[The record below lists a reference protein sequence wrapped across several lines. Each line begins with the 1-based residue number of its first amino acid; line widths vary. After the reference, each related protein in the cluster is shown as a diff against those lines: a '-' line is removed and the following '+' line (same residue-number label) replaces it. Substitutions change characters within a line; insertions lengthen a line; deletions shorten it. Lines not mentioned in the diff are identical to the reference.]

1 MTALPSPP
9 EPTLSAHHRKK
20 QPEQVRRALLDCAA
34 QIAAEQ
40 GASAIT
46 IQAVAERAGV
56 TKGGLLHHFDSK
68 QALLAAVFSDLLE
81 QMDREIDRT
90 MAGDPV
96 QRGRFTRA
104 YVRACFTDRLLGE
117 RSLWGALSVA
127 IVSEPELRALWSS
140 WLDGR
145 MARHAETDGDPSLI
159 AVRLAADG
167 VWLADMM
174 EKSGGLTRYPQS
186 FEAVLL
192 EMAKG

>member
-1 MTALPSPP
+1 MATAAAPVGGP
-9 EPTLSAHHRKK
+9 LSAHHRKK

-46 IQAVAERAGV
+46 IQAVAARAGV

-68 QALLAAVFSDLLE
+68 QALLAAVFSDLLD
-81 QMDREIDRT
+81 QMDREIERS
-90 MAGDPV
+90 MADDPRA
-96 QRGRFTRA
+96 RGRFTRA
-104 YVRACFTDRLLGE
+104 YVRACFSDRLLGD

-127 IVSEPELRALWSS
+127 IVSEPALRALWST

-145 MARHAETDGDPSLI
+145 MARHAETDGDPRLV

-174 EKSGGLTRYPQS
+174 EKAGGLTRYRQD

-192 EMAKG
+192 SMAEA

>member
-1 MTALPSPP
+1 MPVVSSPAGAP
-9 EPTLSAHHRKK
+9 ISAHHRKK

-40 GASAIT
+40 GAPAIT
-46 IQAVAERAGV
+46 IQAVADRAGV

-90 MAGDPV
+90 MAGDPAA
-96 QRGRFTRA
+96 RGRFTRA
-104 YVRACFTDRLLGE
+104 YVRACFSDRLLGE
-117 RSLWGALSVA
+117 RSLWAALSVA
-127 IVSEPELRALWSS
+127 IVSEPALRALWSS

-145 MARHAETDGDPSLI
+145 MARHAETDGDPKLM

-174 EKSGGLTRYPQS
+174 EKAGGLQRYGQD

-192 EMAKG
+192 AMAGD

>member
-1 MTALPSPP
+1 MAAPSSPAEAP
-9 EPTLSAHHRKK
+9 LSAHHRKK
-20 QPEQVRRALLDCAA
+20 QPEVVRRALLDCAA
-34 QIAAEQ
+34 RIAAEE
-40 GASAIT
+40 GAQAIT

-81 QMDREIDRT
+81 QMDREIERSI
-90 MAGDPV
+90 ASDPLA
-96 QRGRFTRA
+96 RGRFTRA
-104 YVRACFTDRLLGE
+104 YVRACFSDRLLGE
-117 RSLWGALSVA
+117 RSLWAALSVA
-127 IVSEPELRALWSS
+127 IVSEPALRRLWSI

-174 EKSGGLTRYPQS
+174 EKAGGIRRYPQD
-186 FEAVLL
+186 FETVLL
-192 EMAKG
+192 AMAGG

>member
-1 MTALPSPP
+1 MAALPSPAGAP
-9 EPTLSAHHRKK
+9 ISAHHRKK

-40 GASAIT
+40 GAQAIT
-46 IQAVAERAGV
+46 IQAVADRAGV

-96 QRGRFTRA
+96 ARGRFTRA
-104 YVRACFTDRLLGE
+104 YVRACFSDRLLGE
-117 RSLWGALSVA
+117 RSLWAALSVA
-127 IVSEPELRALWSS
+127 IVSEPALRALWSS

-145 MARHAETDGDPSLI
+145 MARHAETDGDPKLI

-174 EKSGGLTRYPQS
+174 EKAGGLQRYGQD

-192 EMAKG
+192 AMAES

>member
-1 MTALPSPP
+1 MTALPSLT

-104 YVRACFTDRLLGE
+104 YVRACFSDRLLGE